1 MIDLRTLSTT
11 LIKLMEHAGDAACL
25 DDPGDVIQCP
35 PEALRCGKY
44 YVMGFNPG
52 GGGGKSLRQTTKNLI
67 TAREGEPHPLLGETM
82 WRNLDLLATRL
93 EGAEWQRRLFIT
105 NLFPNASSGVST
117 WFRGNR
123 QARARMDYVRQI
135 WPLHQYF
142 LSMVRPRFVIVH
154 GQGSRNSAFRYLW
167 EFLTPGNHSNADW
180 NRTMAPTT
188 AGDASIKSFQLP
200 SLDLGVWGE
209 RPAVTFIGIRHLSYS
224 PSNFDVMIKGLIRN

>member
-1 MIDLRTLSTT
+1 MNPFTT
-11 LIKLMEHAGDAACL
+11 LVEPVLRILESATTCVDLDAAGDI
-25 DDPGDVIQCP
+25 IQCP
-35 PEALRCGKY
+35 PEALRPGKY

-52 GGGGKSLRQTTKNLI
+52 GGGGETLMQTTKSLI
-67 TAREGEPHPLLGETM
+67 ATCEGEPHPLLGKKM
-82 WRNLDLLATRL
+82 WHNLDALATRL

-209 RPAVTFIGIRHLSYS
+209 LPAATFIGIRHLSY
-224 PSNFDVMIKGLIRN
+224 PASNFDVMVKGLIRN